1 MILGLGIDI
10 VEIER
15 IRKIYDVHGI
25 KFIKKIF
32 SKNEITNFSL
42 INNHQLKISR
52 IASRFAAKEAAIKS
66 IPSKIKFNF
75 LDFEI
80 IKSSTGKPTLRL
92 TETSFPKVRKI
103 KGFEKAKFD
112 LSLSH
117 EKKFAIAIVTLS
129 KEK

>member
-10 VEIER
+10 VDVER
-15 IRKIYDVHGI
+15 VKKIYDTHGI
-25 KFIKKIF
+25 RFIKKIF
-32 SKNEITNFSL
+32 SKNEINNFSL
-42 INNHQLKISR
+42 INNYELKILR

-66 IPSKIKFNF
+66 IPSKRKFSF
-75 LDFEI
+75 SDFEI
-80 IKSSTGKPTLRL
+80 AKHSSGKPKLKL
-92 TETSFPKVRKI
+92 TKNSFSKVRKI
-103 KGFEKAKFD
+103 KGLEKAKFD